1 MKKIIF
7 PLSVLF
13 ILLAVSSN
21 ISCQD
26 QSDRTTAQ
34 DLIQLPLP
42 NYDGNTSVEKALLD
56 RRSVRNYSE
65 GQLNLSELSQILW
78 SAQGIT
84 DKTNGLRTSPSAGA
98 LYPLE
103 IYVAAANV
111 KSLEPGLYKYNPHD
125 HTLDLISEGDIRNDM
140 SNASLKQGAITNS
153 SAIIIIT
160 AIYERTSVKYGKR
173 AERYVFMEAGH
184 AGQNIYLQCVSL
196 GLGTVMIGA
205 FNDDALKKVLN
216 LPDIEHPLALYPVGN
231 L

>member
-7 PLSVLF
+7 SVL
-13 ILLAVSSN
+13 ILFMLLTISSN
-21 ISCQD
+21 TSCQD
-26 QSDRTTAQ
+26 QSERTTAQ
-34 DLIQLPLP
+34 NLIQLPSP
-42 NYDGNTSVEKALLD
+42 NYDGNTSIEKALLD

-65 GQLNLSELSQILW
+65 GQLILSELSQILW

-84 DKTNGLRTSPSAGA
+84 DKTDGLRTSPSAGA

-103 IYVAAANV
+103 IYIAAANV

-125 HTLDLISEGDIRNDM
+125 HTIALISEGDIRDDI

-160 AIYERTSVKYGKR
+160 AFYERTSVKYGKR

-205 FNDDALKKVLN
+205 FQDETLKKVLN
-216 LPDIEHPLALYPVGN
+216 LSLNEFPLALYPIGK

>member
-7 PLSVLF
+7 ALSVIF
-13 ILLAVSSN
+13 ILLVVSSN

-26 QSDRTTAQ
+26 QSERTTSQ
-34 DLIQLPLP
+34 DLIQLPSP

-65 GQLNLSELSQILW
+65 GQLILSELSQILW
-78 SAQGIT
+78 SAQGISE
-84 DKTNGLRTSPSAGA
+84 KNYGLRTAPSAGA

-103 IYVAAANV
+103 IYVAAANI
-111 KSLEPGLYKYNPHD
+111 KTLEPGLYKYNPHD
-125 HTLDLISEGDIRNDM
+125 HTIALLSEGDIRDDI
-140 SNASLKQGAITNS
+140 SKASLKQGAITNS

-196 GLGTVMIGA
+196 GIGTVMIGA
-205 FNDDALKKVLN
+205 FNDDALKKVLK
-216 LPDIEHPLALYPVGN
+216 LPDSEHPLALYPVGN